1 MYFCSPDVRNVR
13 GKQIFK
19 KQHNLFS
26 LMEEG
31 KDKIAISCGDIL
43 TLSQVMSSLEVKY
56 ARLEMKYE
64 RLEEDNISLKAQLAK
79 SESNNLD
86 QSAENRTLKETV
98 LLQQEEIH
106 SLKAKLNDRADASP
120 MSDQEMAQKAIVL
133 ILEKYLLL
141 SIEKVKDTVTSLH
154 LNKKKNGRLLR
165 VSRFSLVKSIN
176 NFLQ

>member
-64 RLEEDNISLKAQLAK
+64 RLEEDNISLK
-79 SESNNLD
+79 
-86 QSAENRTLKETV
+86 
-98 LLQQEEIH
+98 
-106 SLKAKLNDRADASP
+106 
-120 MSDQEMAQKAIVL
+120 
-133 ILEKYLLL
+133 
-141 SIEKVKDTVTSLH
+141 
-154 LNKKKNGRLLR
+154 
-165 VSRFSLVKSIN
+165 
-176 NFLQ
+176 